1 MKNRIFLQCFLLLTS
16 CLLIFGGEI
25 VSAQKDDKPQTRSIT
40 SDDFASQRPAAS
52 SAGVKTKNNQTGKT
66 NPQKQKNRR
75 ATYKY
80 VRLDKSVSRAKNVQK
95 KPKVRTNVAANKPE
109 KVSEI
114 GITVWK
120 MRPSRSSDNGY
131 KLPVLINNIR
141 QLWTAERV
149 NPETGFQAGDRVR
162 LAIEASDAG
171 YLYVIDSEIYSD
183 GSFGAPFLIFPASTD
198 EDNSVKPGLLVDIPD
213 QTEDLPYFLISPR
226 KDNYA
231 GELLTVIISP
241 KPLTNLK
248 TDKDGKIKNLEN
260 LFDLEIDAEAE
271 IYSRDDNEDKIYVQ
285 AEADAACGAKTRQ
298 LTRESSAANP
308 CGTKTR
314 QLTREE
320 PLPQTI
326 YRVKTVAGQPSVA
339 FVKLNVRF

>member
-1 MKNRIFLQCFLLLTS
+1 MKKQLKLILFVGGVFFIF
-16 CLLIFGGEI
+16 
-25 VSAQKDDKPQTRSIT
+25 VSAVFAQDNPQTRSIT
-40 SDDFASQRPAAS
+40 SDDFASQRPAAV
-52 SAGVKTKNNQTGKT
+52 SAGLTGKKDKRGNQT
-66 NPQKQKNRR
+66 PAKNTKSKK
-75 ATYKY
+75 AVYKY
-80 VRLDKSVSRAKNVQK
+80 VRQDKNVSRTKNVQR
-95 KPKVRTNVAANKPE
+95 KPKVKPNVAVNKPE
-109 KVSEI
+109 KVSEV
-114 GITVWK
+114 GITMWK
-120 MRPSRSSDNGY
+120 LRPSSSSDNGY
-131 KLPVLINNIR
+131 KLPVLVNDIR

-149 NPETGFQAGDRVR
+149 NPDTGFQAGDRVR

-183 GSFGAPFLIFPASTD
+183 GSFGAPFLIFPASPD

-213 QTEDLPYFLISPR
+213 QTEDLPYFVISPR

-248 TDKDGKIKNLEN
+248 TERNGKIKNADELI
-260 LFDLEIDAEAE
+260 DLEIDAEAE
-271 IYSRDDNEDKIYVQ
+271 IYSRTDDQDKIYAQ
-285 AEADAACGAKTRQ
+285 SEAQAACGAKTRQ
-298 LTRESSAANP
+298 LTRESSTTNP